1 MENVLSYL
9 VFKGSNGLKFV
20 LLDCSVEMDEWFD
33 MYSKMLNDWGLW
45 WDVIEV
51 KKGVGWMND
60 EVENNRFIYEEEYI
74 NEVYEEMKLDSVM
87 VQNNIYK
94 MVGWLVYKYCF
105 NFLNIKINIL

>member
-20 LLDCSVEMDEWFD
+20 LLDGSVEIEEWFE

-51 KKGVGWMND
+51 SEGVGWMNE
-60 EVENNRFIYEEEYI
+60 EVKNNRFIYDEEYI
-74 NEVYEEMKLDSVM
+74 NEVYEGMKVDGGM
-87 VQNNIYK
+87 V
-94 MVGWLVYKYCF
+94 
-105 NFLNIKINIL
+105 